1 MEKAKQ
7 RIFSVELK
15 SKRNIKNVTL
25 TNSSSDAVLV
35 EGRARW
41 FGGIVLC
48 VLAVLLGFYGLEV
61 LSKVFKFFA
70 TSFVVPVGIG
80 SLVVALFMF
89 LFGWYLH
96 KSAKPRG
103 TLNVH
108 NQ

>member
-1 MEKAKQ
+1 MEKVKAQ
-7 RIFSVELK
+7 IFSVELK

-25 TNSSSDAVLV
+25 TNDSSDAAPV

-41 FGGIVLC
+41 IGGIGLC
-48 VLAVLLGFYGLEV
+48 VLAVLLGFYGLTV
-61 LSKVFKFFA
+61 LLKVFKFVA
-70 TSFVVPVGIG
+70 TSFVVPVGIS

-89 LFGWYLH
+89 LFGWYLY
-96 KSAKPRG
+96 KSAKPQG

>member
-1 MEKAKQ
+1 MEKVKEQ
-7 RIFSVELK
+7 IFSVELR

-25 TNSSSDAVLV
+25 TNGSSDAVLV

-41 FGGIVLC
+41 IGGIGLC

-61 LSKVFKFFA
+61 LLKVFKFVA
-70 TSFVVPVGIG
+70 TSFVVPVGIS

-89 LFGWYLH
+89 LFGLYLY
-96 KSAKPRG
+96 KSAKLQG

>member
-1 MEKAKQ
+1 MT
-7 RIFSVELK
+7 S
-15 SKRNIKNVTL
+15 
-25 TNSSSDAVLV
+25 
-35 EGRARW
+35 ARW
-41 FGGIVLC
+41 IGGIGLC

-61 LSKVFKFFA
+61 LLKVFKFVA

-80 SLVVALFMF
+80 SLGVALFMF
-89 LFGWYLH
+89 IFGWYLY

>member
-1 MEKAKQ
+1 MEKVKE

-25 TNSSSDAVLV
+25 TNGS
-35 EGRARW
+35 RARMRW
-41 FGGIVLC
+41 IGGIGLC

-61 LSKVFKFFA
+61 LLKVFKFVA
-70 TSFVVPVGIG
+70 TNFVAPVGIG
-80 SLVVALFMF
+80 SLVVAFFMF
-89 LFGWYLH
+89 LFGRYLY

-103 TLNVH
+103 TLKVH

>member
-1 MEKAKQ
+1 MEKIKEQ
-7 RIFSVELK
+7 IFSVELK

-25 TNSSSDAVLV
+25 TNGSSDAVLV

-41 FGGIVLC
+41 IGGIGLC
-48 VLAVLLGFYGLEV
+48 VLAVLLGFYGLAV
-61 LSKVFKFFA
+61 LLKVFKFVA
-70 TSFVVPVGIG
+70 TSLVVPVGIS

-89 LFGWYLH
+89 LFGLYLY

-103 TLNVH
+103 TLNAH

>member
-1 MEKAKQ
+1 MEKVKE

-25 TNSSSDAVLV
+25 TNGSSDAVPV
-35 EGRARW
+35 ESRARW
-41 FGGIVLC
+41 IGGIGLYVI
-48 VLAVLLGFYGLEV
+48 AVLLGFYGLVV
-61 LSKVFKFFA
+61 LLKVFKFVA
-70 TSFVVPVGIG
+70 TSLVVPVGIS

-89 LFGWYLH
+89 LFGLYLY

>member
-1 MEKAKQ
+1 MEKVKE

-15 SKRNIKNVTL
+15 SKRNIQNVTL
-25 TNSSSDAVLV
+25 TNGSS
-35 EGRARW
+35 ARW
-41 FGGIVLC
+41 IGGIGLC

-61 LSKVFKFFA
+61 LLKVFKFVA
-70 TSFVVPVGIG
+70 TSFVAPVGIG
-80 SLVVALFMF
+80 SSVVALFMF
-89 LFGWYLH
+89 LFGWYLY